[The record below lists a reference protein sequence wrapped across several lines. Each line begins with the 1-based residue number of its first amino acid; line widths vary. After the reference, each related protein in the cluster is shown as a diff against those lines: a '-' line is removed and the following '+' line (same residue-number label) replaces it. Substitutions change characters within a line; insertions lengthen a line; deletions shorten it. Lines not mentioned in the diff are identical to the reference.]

1 MTAKVSH
8 VELTNLVIPG
18 ENDDPRQM
26 EEMASWIAS
35 VDKDMPL
42 HITRFFPRYRM
53 VDRGPTPISTL
64 VSLARIARKH
74 LTRVRIGNVSD
85 EELLM
90 QGWRN

>member
-42 HITRFFPRYRM
+42 HITRFFPRWRM
-53 VDRGPTPISTL
+53 TRLPPTPVSTL
-64 VSLARIARKH
+64 VSLGKIARKY
-74 LTRVRIGNVSD
+74 LSRVRIGNVTD
-85 EELLM
+85 EELAEYH
-90 QGWRN
+90 W